1 MNRAQEL
8 LTRVEIE
15 SGKLGVHLNAKKAKI
30 MHYNQVNLALVLAKG
45 NSTNKTDDNSISSRR
60 NSRTSVSA
68 GGLGWGP
75 RAEP

>member
-1 MNRAQEL
+1 
-8 LTRVEIE
+8 
-15 SGKLGVHLNAKKAKI
+15 
-30 MHYNQVNLALVLAKG
+30 MHNNQVNLALVLAKG
-45 NSTNKTDDNSISSRR
+45 NSTNKTDDNSISFRR